1 MVFLWKLLRNKRFD
15 YMNICLFG
23 ASSNKIDKKYI
34 ESVEVLGEAM
44 GKRGHGL
51 VFGGGANGLMG
62 AVARG
67 VYKTGGFIKGIAPSF
82 FNVDGILFDKCTE
95 FVYTETMRQRKQ
107 LMEESSDAFIITP
120 GGIGTF
126 EEYLEILTLKQLGR
140 HNKPI
145 AVFNIGGYYND
156 FEEMFEKAIGEG
168 FINESCRDLERFFE
182 DADEMLAYIENYS
195 DKPID
200 IFETKCLDAT
210 SCTYKN

>member
-1 MVFLWKLLRNKRFD
+1 
-15 YMNICLFG
+15 MNICLFG

-34 ESVEVLGEAM
+34 DAVEVLGEEM

-62 AVARG
+62 AAARG
-67 VYKTGGFIKGIAPSF
+67 MYKTGGFIKGIAPSF
-82 FNVDGILFDKCTE
+82 FNVDGILFENCTE

-145 AVFNIGGYYND
+145 AVFNINGYYND
-156 FEEMFEKAIGEG
+156 FVEMFEKAIGEG
-168 FINESCRDLERFFE
+168 FMNASCRKLEGFFE
-182 DADEMLAYIENYS
+182 NVEEMLDYIENYN
-195 DKPID
+195 DEAID
-200 IFETKCLDAT
+200 MFETKCLDAN
-210 SCTYKN
+210 SPLPQN